1 MNCGDE
7 QQDVALARFDEG
19 IGQSSQ
25 VKNILTG
32 ESLDLPE
39 RVVVKGKQTL
49 VFELK

>member
-19 IGQSSQ
+19 IGQSNQ
-25 VKNILTG
+25 LKNILTG
-32 ESLDLPE
+32 QSSDLPKSI
-39 RVVVKGKQTL
+39 VVKGKQTL